1 MDLIRASI
9 AKPVSVTV
17 GVILVV
23 MFGLIGLASMPI
35 QLSPNVDRPTIRVT
49 TNWQGRSP
57 EEVVDEIAKE
67 QEEQLKNLQGLK
79 KMKSVS
85 REGQCEI
92 TLEFYIETDIDR
104 ARQDVSDALRQV
116 PEYPDDVD
124 EPAVT
129 AAEGAAESAIAW
141 IILDIDPAK
150 AHLHPNFDITTLQD
164 AMDREIKPYLE
175 RVDGVAEVNIFG
187 GREHEM
193 RVLIDPIK
201 LAQRGLNAGQV
212 LTALRAENRNISAGT
227 IAEGKRDYRIR
238 VIGQFENEQ
247 DILDTIVAYRE
258 GGPVRVRDIGQV
270 ELGYQKQRGFVR
282 SLGSP
287 SIAINVKRRTG
298 SNVMSIMSDLRVR
311 LDEIRADILPRL
323 HPTVGKDLR
332 LRHVYDETIYISSS
346 INLVTQNL
354 WIGGTIA
361 ALVLLMF
368 LRSIISTGVIVLA
381 IPISIIGT
389 FLALLAMG
397 RSLNVISLAGL
408 AFAVG
413 MVVDNAIVVLEN
425 IYRHLH
431 LGKKPMQAAYDGA
444 TEVWGAII
452 AATLTTVAVFIP
464 ILTIA
469 EEAGQLFR
477 DLSLAIVA
485 SVLLSLLI
493 SITVIPAACS
503 RWLREHDAPKHPI
516 LHAFDSLFGLVPL
529 AHKLTLCIADL
540 VRWSITG
547 WRALTIRPAIIVT
560 LTLASILAAFAIAP
574 PMDYLPAGNRN
585 LVFGGLL
592 IPPGYSVKQREIIA
606 NRIEDDLRDYA
617 TVDASDPAALAKLN
631 PITRS
636 DGDPF
641 HPIGIDNFFIG
652 SFSSS
657 MFIGATSQQ
666 EDIVIPVGQLVTNAM
681 NDIPDAFGGARQSS
695 LFGRGI
701 GGGNSIDIEIAGPNL
716 DRVTYAA
723 NEIFDSLT
731 ADKRFGYSRVRPDPS
746 NFNLEQQEWR
756 VEVTRA
762 GRELGL
768 RTEDVGIV
776 VRSLFDGAFVGDFRD
791 ASDTYDIR
799 LLPIGGRLEYKEQV
813 ASIPIATPAGPTVP
827 IDQVVK
833 LTPSVAPQE
842 IHRIEELPSVTLRV
856 TPPDDRPLEAVMS
869 ELREEFIA
877 PLQSAGILDQTM
889 RVRLEGTAA
898 SLDEVKSALLG
909 APDPDA
915 PTAAW
920 QLALTTLAGLTFL
933 AGIAIAIKAITRWI
947 TTNNPRMLYA
957 AAGALILFGVI
968 SLVLLAPAQ
977 MPHLATARFV
987 WAIVVTYLLMAALFE
1002 SFVLPF
1008 VIMFSVPVA
1017 VVGGFIGLAIVHEV
1031 TAANPTIQPQKLDV
1045 LTMIGFVILIGV
1057 VVNNAI
1063 LIVHQ
1068 SLNLMQGRAETL
1080 HSHHERMSPTSAIAE
1095 AVRTRMRP
1103 VFMSTL
1109 TSVAGMT
1116 PLVLFPGAG
1125 SELYRGLG
1133 SVVIAGLLLATVFTL
1148 ILVPL
1153 LLSLSLD
1160 MGAALRELF
1169 ARKSTPSSPES
1180 IQNHQ
1185 DESSESAQKTTPEL
1199 APA

>member
-9 AKPVSVTV
+9 SKPVTVTV
-17 GVILVV
+17 GVILLV
-23 MFGLIGLASMPI
+23 MFGLIGLDAMPI
-35 QLSPNVDRPTIRVT
+35 QLSPNIDRPTIRVT

-57 EEVVDEIAKE
+57 EEIVDEIAKE
-67 QEEQLKNLQGLK
+67 QEEKLKNLQGLK

-92 TLEFYIETDIDR
+92 TLEFFIDTNIDR

-116 PEYPDDVD
+116 PQYPQDVD

-129 AAEGAAESAIAW
+129 TAEGASESAIAW
-141 IILDIDPAK
+141 IILDLDPEA
-150 AHLHPNFDITTLQD
+150 AHLFPGFDITTLQD
-164 AMDREIKPYLE
+164 ALDREVKPYLATI
-175 RVDGVAEVNIFG
+175 DGVAEVNIFG

-193 RVLIDPIK
+193 RVLIDPVK
-201 LAQRGLNAGQV
+201 LAQRGLNAGTV
-212 LTALRAENRNISAGT
+212 LEALRAENRNISAGT

-238 VIGQFENEQ
+238 VVGQFENEE

-258 GGPVRVRDIGQV
+258 GGPVRVRDVGQV

-282 SLGSP
+282 SLGYP
-287 SIAINVKRRTG
+287 SIAMNVKRRAG
-298 SNVMSIMSDLRVR
+298 SNVMSIMTDLRDR
-311 LDEIRADILPRL
+311 LEELRADILPRL
-323 HPTVGKDLR
+323 HPSVGEHLR
-332 LRHVYDETIYISSS
+332 LRQVYDETIYISSS
-346 INLVTQNL
+346 IDLVTQNL
-354 WIGGTIA
+354 WVGGSIA

-368 LRSIISTGVIVLA
+368 LRSFVSTGIIA
-381 IPISIIGT
+381 ITIPISIVGT
-389 FLALLAMG
+389 FLAMLAMG

-431 LGKKPMQAAYDGA
+431 LGKSPMQAAQDGA
-444 TEVWGAII
+444 TEVWGAIV

-503 RWLREHDAPKHPI
+503 RWLREHDAPKHPV
-516 LHAFDSLFGLVPL
+516 LRAFDNLFGLVPI
-529 AHKLTLCIADL
+529 AHTITLWIAAL
-540 VRWSITG
+540 VRWAITG
-547 WRALTIRPAIIVT
+547 WRAATIRPAVIVSLTII
-560 LTLASILAAFAIAP
+560 SIVAAIKIAP

-592 IPPGYSVKQREIIA
+592 IPPGYSVDQRESIA
-606 NRIEDDLRDYA
+606 ERIEGKLRPYA
-617 TVDASDPAALAKLN
+617 TVDASDAAALANLE
-631 PITRS
+631 PIDR
-636 DGDPF
+636 GDEKSF

-652 SFSSS
+652 SFAGS

-666 EDIVIPVGQLVTNAM
+666 EDIVLPVGQLVTNAM
-681 NDIPDAFGGARQSS
+681 NEIPDAFGGARQSS
-695 LFGRGI
+695 LFGRGV
-701 GGGNSIDIEIAGPNL
+701 GGGNSIDVEIAGPNL
-716 DRVTYAA
+716 DRVSAA
-723 NEIFDSLT
+723 ASALSKKLQD
-731 ADKRFGYSRVRPDPS
+731 APQFGRSRVRPDPG
-746 NFNLEQQEWR
+746 NFDLDQPEWR
-756 VEVTRA
+756 IEVTRA

-768 RTEDVGIV
+768 RTENVGTV
-776 VRSLFDGAFVGDFRD
+776 VRSLFDGAFVGDFR
-791 ASDTYDIR
+791 APEDTYDIR

-813 ASIPIATPAGPTVP
+813 ASIPIATPAGPIVP
-827 IDQVVK
+827 IDQLVK

-842 IHRIEELPSVTLRV
+842 IHRIEELAAVTLLV
-856 TPPDDRPLEAVMS
+856 TPPDDQPLEKVMS
-869 ELREEFIA
+869 DIRTDFIA
-877 PLQSAGILDQTM
+877 PLEKSGLIDQTM

-898 SLDEVKSALLG
+898 SLDEVKTSLFG
-909 APDPDA
+909 AHDPDA
-915 PTAAW
+915 SAAPW
-920 QLALTTLAGLTFL
+920 QRTMSIFSLLTLFAGVLIAGL
-933 AGIAIAIKAITRWI
+933 ACTRCI
-947 TTNNPRMLYA
+947 SRKQPRMLYA
-957 AAGALILFGVI
+957 AAGALVLFGTLALLI
-968 SLVLLAPAQ
+968 LAPAQ
-977 MPHLATARFV
+977 MPQLATARFV
-987 WAIVVTYLLMAALFE
+987 WAIAVTYLLMAALFE

-1017 VVGGFIGLAIVHEV
+1017 VVGGFIGLAIVHKV
-1031 TAANPTIQPQKLDV
+1031 TMADPTIQPQKLDV

-1068 SLNLMQGRAETL
+1068 SLNLTQGRAETL
-1080 HSHHERMSPTSAIAE
+1080 HSDHERLAPPAAIAE

-1133 SVVIAGLLLATVFTL
+1133 SVVIAGLLLSTVFTL

-1160 MGAALRELF
+1160 MSSALRELLSR
-1169 ARKSTPSSPES
+1169 APKTQPPSSITRRAASESTPQEP
-1180 IQNHQ
+1180 
-1185 DESSESAQKTTPEL
+1185 AL
-1199 APA
+1199 AST